1 MVEPGQLVIGKPI
14 LRFGKIRM
22 IRCRSYLGNHD
33 SSYYSIKV
41 HCMKGTY
48 LGAVF
53 VSWLVL
59 SNSMFGQDPIASSA
73 PVDDLSSLAIAK
85 ISGDTKK
92 VVVRVPGWRMV
103 YETKEVEVPVTI
115 TTEIEQVV
123 EENGQKKVKKVQVP
137 RQVMQK
143 QAQTISK
150 LIPKAS
156 VRGEIAIRDM
166 KVWTTKGK
174 QLTPTEVES
183 LLAKTTYLFALTAEP
198 TPGKPPMDP
207 FFANALRADVLL
219 VFSPK
224 LLDVFL
230 ESIEEEGEVPQEK

>member
-1 MVEPGQLVIGKPI
+1 
-14 LRFGKIRM
+14 
-22 IRCRSYLGNHD
+22 
-33 SSYYSIKV
+33 
-41 HCMKGTY
+41 MKGI
-48 LGAVF
+48 LF
-53 VSWLVL
+53 VSVLLSWLVL
-59 SNSMFGQDPIASSA
+59 SSSVLGQGPIARSA

-92 VVVRVPGWRMV
+92 VVVRVPGWRIE
-103 YETKEVEVPVTI
+103 YETKEVEVPVTV

-123 EENGQKKVKKVQVP
+123 EEDGQKKVKKVQVP
-137 RQVMQK
+137 KQVMQK

-156 VRGEIAIRDM
+156 VRGEIAVRDM

-198 TPGKPPMDP
+198 APGEPPMDP
-207 FFANALRADVLL
+207 FFANALRSDVLL

-224 LLDVFL
+224 LLEVFL
-230 ESIEEEGEVPQEK
+230 ESIEEEGESSQRK